1 MKVARKCAR
10 IDVAAFQLREIPP
23 SANWLLEPWGLPC
36 AFVYR
41 EKWTRKID
49 QTMSAQPKNRL
60 CGCMCSKSRMR
71 KTNQRG
77 RTENEKR
84 EPVGVVSVH
93 GDELPLVSSP
103 QPRLASPTQASSSS
117 PASPGSLP
125 STPLTAVSTTTMDD
139 VPSPQASAF
148 SPRRDPSRTSMPP
161 VSPSASASDV
171 ALPQSG
177 PSRPVSA
184 PHAASAK
191 EIAVASSHSTTIQ
204 VVSSPQSR
212 VASPRHSLA
221 SQQSLA
227 NSSQPSLA
235 SFQSRTTS
243 PQRTPVS
250 PSANASPQRASI
262 GSQSLSL
269 SPERGTASQP
279 VSPQRVIVSPQLPP
293 VSPAGVTVVQGSRPT
308 SVVSVSGAPLPLRT
322 SVHSKTGTPSPTEQ
336 ESKGVVVVVG
346 GSSQN
351 GLNHRDASHH
361 DLSQHTLSQHDL
373 QTSLLDEVV
382 HFRSSIYPP
391 RGPGTGTT
399 SSTSTTSTTTTIP
412 VSDFTS
418 PLPPRAVEREDTA
431 APSPSSQQRRK
442 TSTTPRK
449 SASKGSGD
457 GKRATHEKSKSVT
470 IVVNDQHV
478 TYSNTTSTYTTTGGH
493 RHNGSLTNGD
503 LAGLHAT
510 NGEAVAVNGHALI
523 KGDLGGDSTRPSSAA
538 STAGGTKVDPDIQYL
553 SGETGG
559 GVGGEECGEAWS
571 SVVSGVCGVAV
582 VVGAASVL
590 RLPRLLYQHGAG
602 SFLAAWCAVLLL
614 VASPLAYL
622 EAGLSQFSSSSALAV
637 WRLIPIA
644 RGVGWSTVV
653 VCFYWAAVVLG
664 YLAPSL
670 HYVLLGIQPE
680 ILEDV
685 VSPECSESIQNYSSG
700 DWAVDYYRVC
710 VYDLP
715 ETWESDFTL
724 DLTWPLPVAVG
735 AAALMSA
742 IIAACAPRGL
752 AALTGVTSILAILG
766 SSLQLGVGL
775 TEVLSRDFMALW
787 KQAEPFLMPQ
797 VDVLLQPRVWCAALA
812 HVLLSLGLG
821 IGLLMNFSARGAF
834 RFTLRRHIWGL
845 VILLAVVTALVSAVT
860 VIQLTLLADDRG
872 LELGQALD
880 VISNRTIYEETT
892 ELEITE
898 GVGMA
903 VGTAMVTAS
912 HLLSVFPFP
921 FTWLQQGVSTVV
933 FLGLWC
939 SGVTTVTICIHALI
953 AAMRDA
959 CDCLPSAVLAFL
971 IAPVVVAGALPTSFK
986 SGSAIVSLLDVDILT
1001 KVVLWPPLTLTLAVT
1016 AVYGIH
1022 KVRKDFTFML
1032 EATVSW
1038 LWAPVWGVFI
1048 PLTLLGVVVWSCVM
1062 DSHHVAVI
1070 DGPAWRMVVVWGLR
1084 ALVLL
1089 PVPITAI
1096 YVVKSQLAYG
1106 VKDKVASSLQSSREW
1121 GDWGPQDPIEH
1132 HNWRRWREDETRP
1145 ITSLKRRFANRPLTY
1160 THSTL
1165 SSESSSTLTRLR
1177 NKYQRNGTASVL

>member
-1 MKVARKCAR
+1 MR
-10 IDVAAFQLREIPP
+10 
-23 SANWLLEPWGLPC
+23 W
-36 AFVYR
+36 
-41 EKWTRKID
+41 
-49 QTMSAQPKNRL
+49 
-60 CGCMCSKSRMR
+60 R
-71 KTNQRG
+71 KTQG
-77 RTENEKR
+77 FDLADDGR
-84 EPVGVVSVH
+84 EPVGVVNVH

-103 QPRLASPTQASSSS
+103 HPRLASPTQASSSS

-125 STPLTAVSTTTMDD
+125 STPLTAVSTTTMDE
-139 VPSPQASAF
+139 VPSPQASGF

-161 VSPSASASDV
+161 VSPSASASDI
-171 ALPQSG
+171 ALPLSG
-177 PSRPVSA
+177 QSRPLSA
-184 PHAASAK
+184 PHAAAAK
-191 EIAVASSHSTTIQ
+191 ENAAAASSHSTTIQ

-227 NSSQPSLA
+227 NSSQHSLA
-235 SFQSRTTS
+235 SLQSRTTS

-250 PSANASPQRASI
+250 PSANVSPQRTSV
-262 GSQSLSL
+262 GSHSLSL
-269 SPERGTASQP
+269 SPERGPSSQP

-308 SVVSVSGAPLPLRT
+308 SVVSVSGAPLPLRN
-322 SVHSKTGTPSPTEQ
+322 SVHSTPGTPSPTEQ

-346 GSSQN
+346 GPSQSD
-351 GLNHRDASHH
+351 LTHRDASH
-361 DLSQHTLSQHDL
+361 LSQQSLSQHDL

-418 PLPPRAVEREDTA
+418 PLPPRAVERDEVA
-431 APSPSSQQRRK
+431 APSPSQQKRK

-449 SASKGSGD
+449 SASKRGGD

-478 TYSNTTSTYTTTGGH
+478 TYSNTASTYTTTAAGGH

-503 LAGLHAT
+503 LAGLHAP
-510 NGEAVAVNGHALI
+510 NGEVVAVNGHALT

-538 STAGGTKVDPDIQYL
+538 STAGGTKVDPDIQVRPLVGWWGEGGSAGSVLEDTASSDECHRSTLTLVHSPARTLSRAVSIILYL

-571 SVVSGVCGVAV
+571 SVVSGVCGVAL

-590 RLPRLLYQHGAG
+590 RLPRLIYQHGAG
-602 SFLAAWCAVLLL
+602 SFLAAWCAALLL

-664 YLAPSL
+664 YLAPAL
-670 HYVLLGIQPE
+670 HYVLLVIQPE
-680 ILEDV
+680 ILEGV
-685 VSPECSESIQNYSSG
+685 VSPQCSESTQNSSSG

-715 ETWESDFTL
+715 ETWDSNFTL

-735 AAALMSA
+735 AAALVSA
-742 IIAACAPRGL
+742 IMAACAPRGL
-752 AALTGVTSILAILG
+752 AALTGVTSVMAVLG

-787 KQAEPFLMPQ
+787 EQAEPFLMPQ

-834 RFTLRRHIWGL
+834 RFTLRRHLWGL

-872 LELGQALD
+872 LEPGQALE
-880 VISNRTIYEETT
+880 VISNRTFYEDTT
-892 ELEITE
+892 ELEIVE

-921 FTWLQQGVSTVV
+921 FMWLQQGVSTVV

-971 IAPVVVAGALPTSFK
+971 IAPVVVGGALPTSFK
-986 SGSAIVSLLDVDILT
+986 SGSAIVSLLDVDVLT

-1070 DGPAWRMVVVWGLR
+1070 DGPAWRIAVVWGLR

>member
-1 MKVARKCAR
+1 MR
-10 IDVAAFQLREIPP
+10 
-23 SANWLLEPWGLPC
+23 W
-36 AFVYR
+36 
-41 EKWTRKID
+41 
-49 QTMSAQPKNRL
+49 
-60 CGCMCSKSRMR
+60 R
-71 KTNQRG
+71 KTQG
-77 RTENEKR
+77 FDLADDGR
-84 EPVGVVSVH
+84 EPVGVVNVH

-103 QPRLASPTQASSSS
+103 HPRLASPTQASSSS

-125 STPLTAVSTTTMDD
+125 STPLTAVSTTTMDE
-139 VPSPQASAF
+139 VPSPQASGF

-161 VSPSASASDV
+161 VSPSASASDI
-171 ALPQSG
+171 ALPLSG
-177 PSRPVSA
+177 QSRPLSA
-184 PHAASAK
+184 PHAAAAK
-191 EIAVASSHSTTIQ
+191 ENAAAASSHSTTIQ

-227 NSSQPSLA
+227 NSSQHSLA
-235 SFQSRTTS
+235 SLQSRTTS

-250 PSANASPQRASI
+250 PSANVSPQRTSV
-262 GSQSLSL
+262 GSHSLSL
-269 SPERGTASQP
+269 SPERGPSSQP

-308 SVVSVSGAPLPLRT
+308 SVVSVSGAPLPLRN
-322 SVHSKTGTPSPTEQ
+322 SVHSTPGTPSPTEQ

-346 GSSQN
+346 GPSQSD
-351 GLNHRDASHH
+351 LTHRDASH
-361 DLSQHTLSQHDL
+361 LSQQSLSQHDL

-418 PLPPRAVEREDTA
+418 PLPPRAVERDEVA
-431 APSPSSQQRRK
+431 APSPSQQKRK

-449 SASKGSGD
+449 SASKRGGD

-478 TYSNTTSTYTTTGGH
+478 TYSNTASTYTTTAAGGH

-503 LAGLHAT
+503 LAGLHAP
-510 NGEAVAVNGHALI
+510 NGEVVAVNGHALT

-571 SVVSGVCGVAV
+571 SVVSGVCGVAL

-590 RLPRLLYQHGAG
+590 RLPRLIYQHGAG
-602 SFLAAWCAVLLL
+602 SFLAAWCAALLL

-664 YLAPSL
+664 YLAPAL
-670 HYVLLGIQPE
+670 HYVLLVIQPE
-680 ILEDV
+680 ILEGV
-685 VSPECSESIQNYSSG
+685 VSPQCSESTQNSSSG

-715 ETWESDFTL
+715 ETWDSNFTL

-735 AAALMSA
+735 AAALVSA
-742 IIAACAPRGL
+742 IMAACAPRGL
-752 AALTGVTSILAILG
+752 AALTGVTSVMAVLG

-787 KQAEPFLMPQ
+787 EQAEPFLMPQ

-834 RFTLRRHIWGL
+834 RFTLRRHLWGL

-872 LELGQALD
+872 LEPGQALE
-880 VISNRTIYEETT
+880 VISNRTFYEDTT
-892 ELEITE
+892 ELEIVE

-921 FTWLQQGVSTVV
+921 FMWLQQGVSTVV

-971 IAPVVVAGALPTSFK
+971 IAPVVVGGALPTSFK
-986 SGSAIVSLLDVDILT
+986 SGSAIVSLLDVDVLT

-1070 DGPAWRMVVVWGLR
+1070 DGPAWRIAVVWGLR

>member
-1 MKVARKCAR
+1 MRWRK
-10 IDVAAFQLREIPP
+10 
-23 SANWLLEPWGLPC
+23 
-36 AFVYR
+36 
-41 EKWTRKID
+41 
-49 QTMSAQPKNRL
+49 AQGFDL
-60 CGCMCSKSRMR
+60 ADD
-71 KTNQRG
+71 G
-77 RTENEKR
+77 RD
-84 EPVGVVSVH
+84 PVGVVSVH

-103 QPRLASPTQASSSS
+103 HPRLASPTQASSSS

-125 STPLTAVSTTTMDD
+125 STPLTAVSTTTMDE
-139 VPSPQASAF
+139 VPSPQASGF

-161 VSPSASASDV
+161 VSPSASASDM
-171 ALPQSG
+171 ALPLNGQ
-177 PSRPVSA
+177 SRPMSA
-184 PHAASAK
+184 PHAAAAK
-191 EIAVASSHSTTIQ
+191 EYAASSHSTTIQ

-227 NSSQPSLA
+227 NSSQHSLA

-250 PSANASPQRASI
+250 PSANASPQRTSL
-262 GSQSLSL
+262 GSHSLSL
-269 SPERGTASQP
+269 SPERGPSSQP

-308 SVVSVSGAPLPLRT
+308 SVVSVSGAPLPLRN
-322 SVHSKTGTPSPTEQ
+322 SVHSAPGTPSPTEQ

-346 GSSQN
+346 GPSQSE
-351 GLNHRDASHH
+351 LNHRDASHH
-361 DLSQHTLSQHDL
+361 DLSQQSLSQHDL

-418 PLPPRAVEREDTA
+418 PLPPRAVERDEVA
-431 APSPSSQQRRK
+431 APSPSQQKRK

-457 GKRATHEKSKSVT
+457 AKRATHEKSKSVT

-478 TYSNTTSTYTTTGGH
+478 TYSNTASTYTTTAAGGH

-503 LAGLHAT
+503 LGGLHAP
-510 NGEAVAVNGHALI
+510 NGEVVAVNGHALT

-538 STAGGTKVDPDIQYL
+538 STAGGTKVDPDIQVRPLVGWWGEGGSAGSVLEDTASSDECHRSTLTLVHSPARTYL

-602 SFLAAWCAVLLL
+602 SFLAAWCAALLL

-664 YLAPSL
+664 YLAPAL

-685 VSPECSESIQNYSSG
+685 VSPHCRESTQNSSSG
-700 DWAVDYYRVC
+700 DWAVDYYRLC

-715 ETWESDFTL
+715 ETWLSDLTL

-752 AALTGVTSILAILG
+752 AALTGVTSILAVLG

-787 KQAEPFLMPQ
+787 EQAEPFLMPQ

-834 RFTLRRHIWGL
+834 RFTLRRHLWGL

-872 LELGQALD
+872 LEPGQALE
-880 VISNRTIYEETT
+880 VINNGTLYEEEAEVDTM
-892 ELEITE
+892 E

-921 FTWLQQGVSTVV
+921 FMWLHQGVSTIV

-939 SGVTTVTICIHALI
+939 SGVTTVTVCIHALI

-986 SGSAIVSLLDVDILT
+986 SGSAIVSLLDVDVLT

-1062 DSHHVAVI
+1062 DSQHVAVI
-1070 DGPAWRMVVVWGLR
+1070 DGPAWRIAVVWGLR